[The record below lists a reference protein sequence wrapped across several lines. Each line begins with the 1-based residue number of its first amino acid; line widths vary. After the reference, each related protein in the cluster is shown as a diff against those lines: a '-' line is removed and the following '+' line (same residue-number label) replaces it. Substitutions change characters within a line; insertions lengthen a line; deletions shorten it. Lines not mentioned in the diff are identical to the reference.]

1 MRKLFHRFRLWIMP
15 DKAAKAIQREIRD
28 ARKAHRAVAHYQ
40 AALRSLRH
48 DQLRKAVG
56 Q

>member
-1 MRKLFHRFRLWIMP
+1 MKKLFHRVRLWLMP
-15 DKAAKAIQREIRD
+15 DKVATAIKRQIRD
-28 ARKAHRAVAHYQ
+28 ARKAHRSVNHLAASLVA
-40 AALRSLRH
+40 LRH